1 MLRNVALVALSAIY
15 ATAFGIGAGPGPA
28 CHLALEGNTFTT
40 ASALLKKAAAVE
52 DFPIVLPSG
61 FACECPPP
69 MRPVWIAPGDICNM
83 RGDASDFCTE
93 RIRTDY
99 KLPDHILTCLS
110 SSDLQS
116 LWASGHCHDD
126 KGPFL
131 ADDGRL
137 VCASA
142 GSLTYPF

>member
-1 MLRNVALVALSAIY
+1 MLRNVALVALSASG

-28 CHLALEGNTFTT
+28 CHLALGGNTFTT

-61 FACECPPP
+61 SACECPPP
-69 MRPVWIAPGDICNM
+69 MRPVWIAPGDICEMHGGAN
-83 RGDASDFCTE
+83 DFCTE
-93 RIRTDY
+93 RMRADY

-110 SSDLQS
+110 SSDVQS

-137 VCASA
+137 VCR
-142 GSLTYPF
+142 LLLK